1 MNLDRPLVVFDL
13 ETTGLFPKRDRI
25 IELGAIK
32 VMPDGTE
39 DERCWLLNP
48 SIPIPPESTAV
59 HGIADE
65 DVKDCPTFAEK
76 ADEIYAFFE
85 GCDLSGFNSD
95 RYDIPCLEEEF
106 ARVGRNL
113 AVSARRCIDVQRIY
127 HRMEP
132 RDLTAAVRFY
142 LGRDHAGAHGAGA
155 DTRATL
161 EVLKAQMAKYPDLPK
176 TAEEMSEL
184 LAPRD
189 PNSIGRNR
197 ELLWRDGELYVN
209 FGKKKGEKMR
219 DLLFREPNFL
229 RWIMKGDF
237 DTEVKAVVGDL
248 LDNGR
253 LPPPPAKK

>member
-1 MNLDRPLVVFDL
+1 M
-13 ETTGLFPKRDRI
+13 
-25 IELGAIK
+25 
-32 VMPDGTE
+32 
-39 DERCWLLNP
+39 
-48 SIPIPPESTAV
+48 
-59 HGIADE
+59 
-65 DVKDCPTFAEK
+65 
-76 ADEIYAFFE
+76 
-85 GCDLSGFNSD
+85 
-95 RYDIPCLEEEF
+95 
-106 ARVGRNL
+106 
-113 AVSARRCIDVQRIY
+113 
-127 HRMEP
+127 
-132 RDLTAAVRFY
+132 RFY

-176 TAEEMSEL
+176 TTEEMSEL

-197 ELLWRDGELYVN
+197 ELLWRDGELFVH
-209 FGKKKGEKMR
+209 FGKKQGEKLR

-237 DTEVKAVVGDL
+237 DTEIKAVVGDL